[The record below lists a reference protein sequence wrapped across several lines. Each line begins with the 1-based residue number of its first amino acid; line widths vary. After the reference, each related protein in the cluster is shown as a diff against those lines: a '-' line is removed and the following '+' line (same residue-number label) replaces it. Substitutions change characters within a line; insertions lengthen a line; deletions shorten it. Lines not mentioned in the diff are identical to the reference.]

1 MWLSKLVLNLRSQ
14 AARRDL
20 ANPYEMHRTLS
31 WTVAEALQAR
41 GERLLW
47 RVEPYRLAPPTVLVQ
62 TLTKPD
68 WSRVFARF
76 PDYGQLDPTSP
87 KFFDPQFRVGEVLRF
102 RLRANPTVKRLGKR
116 YALRSWEEKM
126 DWLARK
132 LEESGA
138 ELVQAVV
145 SNEMQIQARKPGQ
158 GAGALV
164 TLYAV
169 LFDGYLRVREPERL
183 KLAVARGLGPAKGFG
198 MGLLSLARP
207 R

>member
-1 MWLSKLVLNLRSQ
+1 MWISKLVLNLRSE

-41 GERLLW
+41 KERLLW
-47 RVEPYRLAPPTVLVQ
+47 RVEPFRLAPPTVLVQ
-62 TLTKPD
+62 TLTRPD
-68 WSRVFARF
+68 WSKVFERF

-116 YALRSWEEKM
+116 YALQGEKGKM

-145 SNEMQIQARKPGQ
+145 THEMWIQARKPGQ
-158 GAGALV
+158 GTGTVV
-164 TLYAV
+164 TLHAV
-169 LFDGYLRVREPERL
+169 LYDGYLRVREPERL
-183 KLAVARGLGPAKGFG
+183 KLAVAWGLGPAKGFG

>member
-1 MWLSKLVLNLRSQ
+1 MWISKLVLNLRSE

-31 WTVAEALQAR
+31 WTVAEALLAR
-41 GERLLW
+41 QERLLW

-68 WSRVFARF
+68 WSKVFERF

-87 KFFDPQFRVGEVLRF
+87 KFFDPQFQEEQILRF

-116 YALRSWEEKM
+116 YALQSWEEKVA
-126 DWLARK
+126 WLGRK
-132 LEESGA
+132 LEEAGA
-138 ELVQAVV
+138 ELVQATV
-145 SNEMQIQARKPGQ
+145 SGEMRIQAWKPDQ
-158 GAGALV
+158 EEKKLLI
-164 TLYAV
+164 LYSV
-169 LFDGYLRVREPERL
+169 LYDGLLRVRDPERL
-183 KLAVARGLGPAKGFG
+183 KAAVAHGLGPGKGLG
-198 MGLLSLARP
+198 LGLLSLAPP